1 MKHNIQQFESKMTK
15 KSSKVPTLFSALQIE
30 QIKREVTV
38 IEEEKSFTLIII
50 LFLWKRKD
58 SDEKNVDDV
67 IKILMQITCFTLTL
81 SSFIYG

>member
-1 MKHNIQQFESKMTK
+1 VKHNIQQFESKVTK

-50 LFLWKRKD
+50 LFL
-58 SDEKNVDDV
+58 
-67 IKILMQITCFTLTL
+67 
-81 SSFIYG
+81 